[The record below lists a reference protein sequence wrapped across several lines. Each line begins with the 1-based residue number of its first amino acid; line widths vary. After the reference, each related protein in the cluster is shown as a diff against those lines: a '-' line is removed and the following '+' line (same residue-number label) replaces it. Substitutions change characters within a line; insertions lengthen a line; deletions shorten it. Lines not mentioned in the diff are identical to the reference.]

1 MIQSVLFKGGKKPE
15 KSCHS
20 VIDNPESVNLVNP
33 PTTIMIDIIENI
45 KINHNE
51 IRALIGPNGA
61 GKTTFVSLL
70 CGRIKASKG
79 KVFFNGVN
87 ISHLPV
93 YTRISMGIGYTFQIT
108 SIFFN
113 LTVSEN
119 VALALK
125 NKRQEE
131 KKSIVSEVLNKV
143 GLIDRINQRSGDL
156 SYGHQRLLEL
166 AMGIAQR
173 PKLLILD
180 EPTQGLSDL
189 EIENFKKLI
198 KKISATVTVL
208 LIEHNMDVVM
218 SIADKI
224 TVLHFGEIIAEG
236 DKKSIQRNPVV
247 QKAYLGD

>member
-1 MIQSVLFKGGKKPE
+1 MDSLNNILLYTENLTKNFQGIKA
-15 KSCHS
+15 
-20 VIDNPESVNLVNP
+20 VN
-33 PTTIMIDIIENI
+33 DINF
-45 KINHNE
+45 KINNNE

-166 AMGIAQR
+166 AMGIAQS

-198 KKISATVTVL
+198 KKISSTVTVL

-236 DKKSIQRNPVV
+236 DKQSIQRNPIV

>member
-1 MIQSVLFKGGKKPE
+1 MDSLNNILLYTENLTKNFQGIKA
-15 KSCHS
+15 
-20 VIDNPESVNLVNP
+20 VN
-33 PTTIMIDIIENI
+33 DINF

-198 KKISATVTVL
+198 KKISATVTIL

-236 DKKSIQRNPVV
+236 DKKSIQRNPIVE
-247 QKAYLGD
+247 KAYLGD

>member
-1 MIQSVLFKGGKKPE
+1 MDSLNNILLYTE
-15 KSCHS
+15 
-20 VIDNPESVNLVNP
+20 NLTKNFQGIKAVS
-33 PTTIMIDIIENI
+33 DINF

>member
-1 MIQSVLFKGGKKPE
+1 MDT
-15 KSCHS
+15 
-20 VIDNPESVNLVNP
+20 IDNILLY
-33 PTTIMIDIIENI
+33 TENI
-45 KINHNE
+45 SKNFQGIKAVNNVNFKINKNE

-79 KVFFNGVN
+79 KVVFGGKD
-87 ISHLPV
+87 ISDFPV
-93 YTRISMGIGYTFQIT
+93 YKRISNGIGYTFQIT

-113 LTVSEN
+113 LTVYEN
-119 VALALK
+119 VALAI
-125 NKRQEE
+125 
-131 KKSIVSEVLNKV
+131 KKDNSNVKINTVSEVLTKV
-143 GLIDRINQRSGDL
+143 GLLDRINQRSGDL

-166 AMGIAQR
+166 AMGMAQK

-180 EPTQGLSDL
+180 EPTQGLSDS

-198 KKISATVTVL
+198 KDISSSTTIL

-218 SIADKI
+218 SIADNI
-224 TVLHFGEIIAEG
+224 SVLHFGEIIAEG
-236 DKKSIQRNPVV
+236 DKKTIQNDPIV

>member
-1 MIQSVLFKGGKKPE
+1 MDSINNILLYTENLTKNFQGIKA
-15 KSCHS
+15 
-20 VIDNPESVNLVNP
+20 VN
-33 PTTIMIDIIENI
+33 DINF

-93 YTRISMGIGYTFQIT
+93 FTRISMGIGYTFQIT

-119 VALALK
+119 ITLALK
-125 NKRQEE
+125 NKRNEE

-198 KKISATVTVL
+198 KKISSTVTVL

-218 SIADKI
+218 AIADKI

-236 DKKSIQRNPVV
+236 DKKSIKRNPIV

>member
-1 MIQSVLFKGGKKPE
+1 MDSLNNILLYTENLTKNFQGIKA
-15 KSCHS
+15 
-20 VIDNPESVNLVNP
+20 VN
-33 PTTIMIDIIENI
+33 DINFQ
-45 KINHNE
+45 INNNE

-70 CGRIKASKG
+70 CGRIKSSKG

-93 YTRISMGIGYTFQIT
+93 FTRISMGIGYTFQIT

-125 NKRQEE
+125 NKRNDE

-166 AMGIAQR
+166 AMGIAQN

-198 KKISATVTVL
+198 KKISSTVTVL

-236 DKKSIQRNPVV
+236 DKQSIQRNPIV

>member
-1 MIQSVLFKGGKKPE
+1 MDSLNNILLYTENLTKNFQGIKA
-15 KSCHS
+15 
-20 VIDNPESVNLVNP
+20 VN
-33 PTTIMIDIIENI
+33 DINF

-70 CGRIKASKG
+70 CGRIKSSKG

-93 YTRISMGIGYTFQIT
+93 FTRISMGIGYTFQIT

-125 NKRQEE
+125 NKRNEE

-166 AMGIAQR
+166 AMGIAQN

-198 KKISATVTVL
+198 KKISSTVTVL

>member
-1 MIQSVLFKGGKKPE
+1 MDSLNNILLYTENLTKNFQGIKA
-15 KSCHS
+15 
-20 VIDNPESVNLVNP
+20 VN
-33 PTTIMIDIIENI
+33 DINF

-113 LTVSEN
+113 LTVFEN

-125 NKRQEE
+125 NKRNDE

>member
-1 MIQSVLFKGGKKPE
+1 MDSLNNNLLYTENLTKNFQGIKA
-15 KSCHS
+15 
-20 VIDNPESVNLVNP
+20 VN
-33 PTTIMIDIIENI
+33 DINF

>member
-1 MIQSVLFKGGKKPE
+1 MDT
-15 KSCHS
+15 
-20 VIDNPESVNLVNP
+20 IDNILLY
-33 PTTIMIDIIENI
+33 TENI
-45 KINHNE
+45 SKNFQGIKAVNNVNFKINKNE

-79 KVFFNGVN
+79 KVVFGGKD
-87 ISHLPV
+87 ISDFPV
-93 YTRISMGIGYTFQIT
+93 YKRISNGIGYTFQIT

-113 LTVSEN
+113 LTVYEN
-119 VALALK
+119 VALAIK
-125 NKRQEE
+125 KDNSNE
-131 KKSIVSEVLNKV
+131 KINTVSEVLTKV
-143 GLIDRINQRSGDL
+143 GLLDRINQRSGDL

-166 AMGIAQR
+166 AMGMAQK

-180 EPTQGLSDL
+180 EPTQGLSDS

-198 KKISATVTVL
+198 KDISSSTTIL

-218 SIADKI
+218 SIADNI
-224 TVLHFGEIIAEG
+224 SVLHFGEIIAEG
-236 DKKSIQRNPVV
+236 DKKTIQNNPIV

>member
-1 MIQSVLFKGGKKPE
+1 MDSLNNILLYTENLTKNFQGIKA
-15 KSCHS
+15 
-20 VIDNPESVNLVNP
+20 VN
-33 PTTIMIDIIENI
+33 DINF
-45 KINHNE
+45 KINNNE

-70 CGRIKASKG
+70 CGRIKSSKG

-93 YTRISMGIGYTFQIT
+93 FTRISMGIGYTFQIT

-119 VALALK
+119 VTLALK
-125 NKRQEE
+125 NKRNDEQ
-131 KKSIVSEVLNKV
+131 KSIVSAVLNKV

-166 AMGIAQR
+166 AMGIAQS

-198 KKISATVTVL
+198 KKISSTVTVL

-236 DKKSIQRNPVV
+236 DKQSIQRNPIV

>member
-1 MIQSVLFKGGKKPE
+1 MDSLNNILLYTENLTKNFQGIKA
-15 KSCHS
+15 
-20 VIDNPESVNLVNP
+20 VN
-33 PTTIMIDIIENI
+33 DINF
-45 KINHNE
+45 KINNNE

-70 CGRIKASKG
+70 CGRIKSSKG

-93 YTRISMGIGYTFQIT
+93 FTRISMGIGYTFQIT

-113 LTVSEN
+113 LTVFEN

-125 NKRQEE
+125 NKRKDE

-166 AMGIAQR
+166 AMGIAQN

-198 KKISATVTVL
+198 KKISSTVTVL

-236 DKKSIQRNPVV
+236 DKKSIQRNPIV

>member
-1 MIQSVLFKGGKKPE
+1 MDSLNNILLYTENLTKNFQGIKA
-15 KSCHS
+15 
-20 VIDNPESVNLVNP
+20 VN
-33 PTTIMIDIIENI
+33 NI
-45 KINHNE
+45 NFKINNNE

-70 CGRIKASKG
+70 CGRIKSSKG

-93 YTRISMGIGYTFQIT
+93 FTRISMGIGYTFQIT

-113 LTVSEN
+113 LTVFEN

-125 NKRQEE
+125 NQRNEE
-131 KKSIVSEVLNKV
+131 KKSIISEVLNKV

-166 AMGIAQR
+166 AMGIAQN

-198 KKISATVTVL
+198 KKISSTVTVL

-236 DKKSIQRNPVV
+236 DKQSIQLNPIV

>member
-1 MIQSVLFKGGKKPE
+1 MDT
-15 KSCHS
+15 
-20 VIDNPESVNLVNP
+20 IDNILLY
-33 PTTIMIDIIENI
+33 TENI
-45 KINHNE
+45 SKNFQGIKAVNNVNFKINKNE

-79 KVFFNGVN
+79 KVVFGGKD
-87 ISHLPV
+87 ISNFPV
-93 YTRISMGIGYTFQIT
+93 YKRISNGIGYTFQIT

-113 LTVSEN
+113 LTVYEN
-119 VALALK
+119 VALAI
-125 NKRQEE
+125 NKDNSNE
-131 KKSIVSEVLNKV
+131 KINSVSEVLTKV
-143 GLIDRINQRSGDL
+143 GLLDRINQRSGDL

-166 AMGIAQR
+166 AMGMAQK

-180 EPTQGLSDL
+180 EPTQGLSDS

-198 KKISATVTVL
+198 KDISSSTTIL

-218 SIADKI
+218 SIADTI
-224 TVLHFGEIIAEG
+224 SVLHFGEIIAEG
-236 DKKSIQRNPVV
+236 DKKTIQNDPIV

>member
-1 MIQSVLFKGGKKPE
+1 MDSLNNILLYTENLTKNFQGIKA
-15 KSCHS
+15 
-20 VIDNPESVNLVNP
+20 VN
-33 PTTIMIDIIENI
+33 DINF

-236 DKKSIQRNPVV
+236 DKKSIQHNPLV

>member
-1 MIQSVLFKGGKKPE
+1 MDSLNNILLYTENLTKNFQGIKA
-15 KSCHS
+15 
-20 VIDNPESVNLVNP
+20 VN
-33 PTTIMIDIIENI
+33 DINF

-70 CGRIKASKG
+70 CGRIKSSKG

-93 YTRISMGIGYTFQIT
+93 FTRISMGIGYTFQIT

-236 DKKSIQRNPVV
+236 DKQSIQRNPIV

>member
-1 MIQSVLFKGGKKPE
+1 MDSLNNILLYTENLTKNFQGIKA
-15 KSCHS
+15 
-20 VIDNPESVNLVNP
+20 VN
-33 PTTIMIDIIENI
+33 DINF

-113 LTVSEN
+113 LTVFEN
-119 VALALK
+119 VTLALK
-125 NKRQEE
+125 NKRNDE

-166 AMGIAQR
+166 AMGIAQN

-198 KKISATVTVL
+198 KKISSTVTVL

-236 DKKSIQRNPVV
+236 DKQSIQRNPIV

>member
-1 MIQSVLFKGGKKPE
+1 MDT
-15 KSCHS
+15 
-20 VIDNPESVNLVNP
+20 IDNILLY
-33 PTTIMIDIIENI
+33 TENI
-45 KINHNE
+45 SKNFQGIKAVNNVNFKINKNE

-79 KVFFNGVN
+79 KVVFGGKD
-87 ISHLPV
+87 ISDFPV
-93 YTRISMGIGYTFQIT
+93 YKRISNGIGYTFQIT

-113 LTVSEN
+113 LTVYEN
-119 VALALK
+119 VALAIK
-125 NKRQEE
+125 KDNSNE
-131 KKSIVSEVLNKV
+131 KINTVYEVLTKV
-143 GLIDRINQRSGDL
+143 GLLDRINQRSGDL

-166 AMGIAQR
+166 AMGMAQK

-180 EPTQGLSDL
+180 EPTQGLSDS

-198 KKISATVTVL
+198 KDISSSTTIL

-218 SIADKI
+218 SIADNI
-224 TVLHFGEIIAEG
+224 SVLHFGEIIAEG
-236 DKKSIQRNPVV
+236 DKKTIQNDPIV

>member
-1 MIQSVLFKGGKKPE
+1 MDSLNNILLYTENLTKNFQGIKA
-15 KSCHS
+15 
-20 VIDNPESVNLVNP
+20 VN
-33 PTTIMIDIIENI
+33 DINF

-143 GLIDRINQRSGDL
+143 GLIDIINQRSGDL

-198 KKISATVTVL
+198 KKISATVTIL

>member
-1 MIQSVLFKGGKKPE
+1 MDSLSNILLYTENLTKNFQGIKA
-15 KSCHS
+15 
-20 VIDNPESVNLVNP
+20 VN
-33 PTTIMIDIIENI
+33 DINF
-45 KINHNE
+45 KINNNE

-61 GKTTFVSLL
+61 GKTTFVSLI
-70 CGRIKASKG
+70 CGRIKSSKG

-113 LTVSEN
+113 LTVFEN

-125 NKRQEE
+125 NKRNEE

-166 AMGIAQR
+166 AMGIAQN

-198 KKISATVTVL
+198 KKISSTVTVL

>member
-1 MIQSVLFKGGKKPE
+1 MDSLNNILLYTENLTKNFQGIKA
-15 KSCHS
+15 
-20 VIDNPESVNLVNP
+20 VN
-33 PTTIMIDIIENI
+33 DINF

-113 LTVSEN
+113 LTVYEN

-125 NKRQEE
+125 NTRQEE

>member
-1 MIQSVLFKGGKKPE
+1 MDSLNNILLYTENLTKNFQGIKA
-15 KSCHS
+15 
-20 VIDNPESVNLVNP
+20 VN
-33 PTTIMIDIIENI
+33 DINF

>member
-1 MIQSVLFKGGKKPE
+1 MDSLNNILLYTENLTKNFQGIKA
-15 KSCHS
+15 
-20 VIDNPESVNLVNP
+20 VN
-33 PTTIMIDIIENI
+33 DINF

-93 YTRISMGIGYTFQIT
+93 FTRISMGIGYTFQIT

-113 LTVSEN
+113 LTVFEN

-125 NKRQEE
+125 NKRNDE

-166 AMGIAQR
+166 AMGIAQN

-198 KKISATVTVL
+198 KKISSTVTVL

-236 DKKSIQRNPVV
+236 DKQSIQRNPIV

>member
-1 MIQSVLFKGGKKPE
+1 MDT
-15 KSCHS
+15 
-20 VIDNPESVNLVNP
+20 IDNILLY
-33 PTTIMIDIIENI
+33 TENI
-45 KINHNE
+45 SKNFQGIKAGNNVNFKINKNE

-79 KVFFNGVN
+79 KVVFSGKD
-87 ISHLPV
+87 ISDFPV
-93 YTRISMGIGYTFQIT
+93 YKRISNGIGYTFQIT

-113 LTVSEN
+113 LTVYEN
-119 VALALK
+119 VALAIK
-125 NKRQEE
+125 KDNSNE
-131 KKSIVSEVLNKV
+131 KINTVSEVLTKV
-143 GLIDRINQRSGDL
+143 GLLDRINQRSGDL

-166 AMGIAQR
+166 AMGMAQK

-180 EPTQGLSDL
+180 EPTQGLSDS

-198 KKISATVTVL
+198 KDISSSTTIL

-218 SIADKI
+218 SIADNI
-224 TVLHFGEIIAEG
+224 SVLHFGEIIAEG
-236 DKKSIQRNPVV
+236 DKKTIQNDPIV

>member
-1 MIQSVLFKGGKKPE
+1 MDT
-15 KSCHS
+15 
-20 VIDNPESVNLVNP
+20 IDNILLY
-33 PTTIMIDIIENI
+33 TENI
-45 KINHNE
+45 SKNFQGIKAVNNVNFKINKNE

-79 KVFFNGVN
+79 KVVFSGKD
-87 ISHLPV
+87 ISDFPV
-93 YTRISMGIGYTFQIT
+93 YKRISNGIGYTFQIT

-113 LTVSEN
+113 LTVYEN
-119 VALALK
+119 VALAIK
-125 NKRQEE
+125 KDNSNE
-131 KKSIVSEVLNKV
+131 KINTVSEVLTKV
-143 GLIDRINQRSGDL
+143 GLLDRINQRSGDL

-166 AMGIAQR
+166 AMGMAQK

-180 EPTQGLSDL
+180 EPTQGLSDS

-198 KKISATVTVL
+198 KDISSLTTIL

-218 SIADKI
+218 SIADNI
-224 TVLHFGEIIAEG
+224 SVLHFGEIIAEG
-236 DKKSIQRNPVV
+236 DKKTIQNDPIV

>member
-1 MIQSVLFKGGKKPE
+1 MDSLNNILLYTENLTKNFQGIKA
-15 KSCHS
+15 
-20 VIDNPESVNLVNP
+20 VN
-33 PTTIMIDIIENI
+33 DINF

-143 GLIDRINQRSGDL
+143 GLLDRVTQRSGDL

>member
-1 MIQSVLFKGGKKPE
+1 MDSLNNILLYTENLTKNFQGIKA
-15 KSCHS
+15 
-20 VIDNPESVNLVNP
+20 VN
-33 PTTIMIDIIENI
+33 DINF

-113 LTVSEN
+113 LTVFEN

-125 NKRQEE
+125 NKRNDE

-166 AMGIAQR
+166 AMGIAQN

-198 KKISATVTVL
+198 KKISSTVTVL

>member
-1 MIQSVLFKGGKKPE
+1 MDSLNNILLYTENLTKNFQGIKA
-15 KSCHS
+15 
-20 VIDNPESVNLVNP
+20 VN
-33 PTTIMIDIIENI
+33 DINF
-45 KINHNE
+45 KINNNE

-70 CGRIKASKG
+70 CGRIKSSKG
-79 KVFFNGVN
+79 KVFFDGVN

-93 YTRISMGIGYTFQIT
+93 FTRISMGIGYTFQIT

-125 NKRQEE
+125 NKRKDE
-131 KKSIVSEVLNKV
+131 KKSIVAEVLNKV

-166 AMGIAQR
+166 AMGIAQN

-198 KKISATVTVL
+198 KKISSTVTVL

-236 DKKSIQRNPVV
+236 DKQSIQRNPIV

>member
-1 MIQSVLFKGGKKPE
+1 MDT
-15 KSCHS
+15 
-20 VIDNPESVNLVNP
+20 IDNILLY
-33 PTTIMIDIIENI
+33 TENI
-45 KINHNE
+45 SKNFQGIKAVNNVNFKINKNE

-79 KVFFNGVN
+79 KVVFGGKD
-87 ISHLPV
+87 ISDFPV
-93 YTRISMGIGYTFQIT
+93 YKRISNGIGYTFQIT

-113 LTVSEN
+113 LTVYEN
-119 VALALK
+119 VALAIK
-125 NKRQEE
+125 KDNSNK
-131 KKSIVSEVLNKV
+131 KINTVSEVLTKV
-143 GLIDRINQRSGDL
+143 GLLDRINQRSGDL

-166 AMGIAQR
+166 AMGMAQK

-180 EPTQGLSDL
+180 EPTQGLSDS

-198 KKISATVTVL
+198 KDISSSTTIL

-218 SIADKI
+218 SIADNI
-224 TVLHFGEIIAEG
+224 SVLHFGEIIAEG
-236 DKKSIQRNPVV
+236 DKKTIQNDPIV

>member
-1 MIQSVLFKGGKKPE
+1 MDSLNNILLYTENLTKNFQGIKA
-15 KSCHS
+15 
-20 VIDNPESVNLVNP
+20 VN
-33 PTTIMIDIIENI
+33 DINF

-166 AMGIAQR
+166 AMGIAQN

-198 KKISATVTVL
+198 KKISSTVTVL

-236 DKKSIQRNPVV
+236 DKQSIQRNPIV

>member
-1 MIQSVLFKGGKKPE
+1 MDSLNNILLYTENLTKNFQGIKA
-15 KSCHS
+15 
-20 VIDNPESVNLVNP
+20 VN
-33 PTTIMIDIIENI
+33 DINF

-70 CGRIKASKG
+70 CGRIKASRG

-93 YTRISMGIGYTFQIT
+93 FTRISMGIGYTFQIT

-236 DKKSIQRNPVV
+236 DKKSIQRNPIVE
-247 QKAYLGD
+247 KAYLGD

>member
-1 MIQSVLFKGGKKPE
+1 MDT
-15 KSCHS
+15 
-20 VIDNPESVNLVNP
+20 IDNILLY
-33 PTTIMIDIIENI
+33 TENI
-45 KINHNE
+45 SKNFQGIKAVNNVNFKINKNE

-79 KVFFNGVN
+79 KVVFGGQD
-87 ISHLPV
+87 ISDFPV
-93 YTRISMGIGYTFQIT
+93 YKRISNGIGYTFQIT

-113 LTVSEN
+113 LTVYEN
-119 VALALK
+119 VALAIK
-125 NKRQEE
+125 KDNSNE
-131 KKSIVSEVLNKV
+131 KINTVSEVLTKV
-143 GLIDRINQRSGDL
+143 GLLDRINQRSGDL

-166 AMGIAQR
+166 AMGMAQK

-180 EPTQGLSDL
+180 EPTQGLSDS

-198 KKISATVTVL
+198 KDISSSTTIL

-218 SIADKI
+218 SIADNI
-224 TVLHFGEIIAEG
+224 SVLHFGEIIAEG
-236 DKKSIQRNPVV
+236 DKKTIQSDPIV

>member
-1 MIQSVLFKGGKKPE
+1 MDSLNNILLYTENLTKNFQGIKA
-15 KSCHS
+15 
-20 VIDNPESVNLVNP
+20 VN
-33 PTTIMIDIIENI
+33 DINF

-198 KKISATVTVL
+198 KKISATVTIL

>member
-1 MIQSVLFKGGKKPE
+1 MDSLNNILLYTENLTKNFQGIKA
-15 KSCHS
+15 
-20 VIDNPESVNLVNP
+20 VN
-33 PTTIMIDIIENI
+33 DINF
-45 KINHNE
+45 KINNNE

-70 CGRIKASKG
+70 CGRIKSSKG

-93 YTRISMGIGYTFQIT
+93 FTRISMGIGYTFQIT

-113 LTVSEN
+113 LTVFEN

-125 NKRQEE
+125 NKRNDE

-189 EIENFKKLI
+189 EIENFKRLI
-198 KKISATVTVL
+198 KKISATVTIL